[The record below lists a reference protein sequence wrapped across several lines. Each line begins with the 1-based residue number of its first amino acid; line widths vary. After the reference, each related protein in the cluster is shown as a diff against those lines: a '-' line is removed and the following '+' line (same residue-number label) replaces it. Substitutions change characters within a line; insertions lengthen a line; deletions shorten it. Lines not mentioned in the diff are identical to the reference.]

1 MAPANRR
8 TASAL
13 LVVGL
18 AAACTA
24 IGHGFGR
31 LSYPFVLPAMVD
43 DVLGTYSR
51 AGLLGMAN
59 VGAYL
64 AGLLVVIK
72 LSGRVGLVGFLRIG
86 LTGVTAGL
94 ALMAVAPSFTVL
106 CLAMVLTGAFNAAIW
121 VPASAMVASAVSARH
136 RGLASGALGAG
147 YGLAIV
153 FAGQLTRG
161 VAASSG
167 PATWRPVWAVM
178 AVLGAG
184 VLAAVLL
191 RLPAEAG
198 GQRGVAGLG
207 TGALRRLPGSQPL
220 VVTYAGF
227 ALGYVVYT
235 SYLVA
240 ALSDG
245 AGFSPGHA
253 ANAYSV
259 LGLTGIA
266 GGLLVGRLS
275 DVFGRRR
282 VLLGAHLL
290 MASCALAVLPGAEP
304 WVTLSAA
311 VFGVFASGLPAAVA
325 TYVADHL
332 EPLDVARAFGA
343 VTLAFGVVQTIG
355 PPLGGF
361 LVDLTGGFTATFLLA
376 AAAHA
381 TGALAAALLP
391 RGRVAARSAGQ
402 GPEQDT
408 KG

>member
-1 MAPANRR
+1 MTDVTRRAAP
-8 TASAL
+8 AL

-24 IGHGFGR
+24 VGHGFGR

-64 AGLLVVIK
+64 AGLLVMIRF
-72 LSGRVGLVGFLRIG
+72 SGRVGLVGFLRIG

-94 ALMAVAPSFTVL
+94 ALMSVAPNFAVL
-106 CLAMVLTGAFNAAIW
+106 CLAMVLAGGFNAAIW
-121 VPASAMVASAVSARH
+121 VPASALVASAVSERH

-161 VAASSG
+161 VAGARG
-167 PATWRPVWAVM
+167 PDTWRPVWAVM
-178 AVLGAG
+178 AVLGAV

-191 RLPAEAG
+191 RLPADA
-198 GQRGVAGLG
+198 GQRRSVPGLG
-207 TGALRRLPGSQPL
+207 MGALRRLPGSRAL
-220 VVTYAGF
+220 VVTYAAF

-253 ANAYSV
+253 ASAYSV
-259 LGLTGIA
+259 LGVTGIV

-290 MASCALAVLPGAEP
+290 MAICALAVLLGAEP

-311 VFGVFASGLPAAVA
+311 VFGIFASGLPAAIA
-325 TYVADHL
+325 AYVADHL
-332 EPLDVARAFGA
+332 EPLDVARAFGI
-343 VTLAFGVVQTIG
+343 VTLAFGILQTVG

-376 AAAHA
+376 AGAHA
-381 TGALAAALLP
+381 AGALAAALLP
-391 RGRVAARSAGQ
+391 RSSRIGGAVPQQA
-402 GPEQDT
+402 
-408 KG
+408 

>member
-1 MAPANRR
+1 MTPATRR
-8 TASAL
+8 TARPL
-13 LVVGL
+13 VVVGL
-18 AAACTA
+18 AAGCTA

-43 DVLGTYSR
+43 DVLGSYSR

-64 AGLLVVIK
+64 VGLLFMIK
-72 LSGRVGLVGFLRIG
+72 MSGRVGLVGFLRIG

-94 ALMAVAPSFTVL
+94 ALMAVAPGFPVL
-106 CLAMVLTGAFNAAIW
+106 CLAMILTGAFNAAIW
-121 VPASAMVASAVSARH
+121 VPASALVASAVSERH

-161 VAASSG
+161 VAAAG
-167 PATWRPVWAVM
+167 GAATWRPVWAVM
-178 AVLGAG
+178 AGLGAV
-184 VLAAVLL
+184 VLVAVLL

-198 GQRGVAGLG
+198 DRRAVTGLG
-207 TGALRRLPGSQPL
+207 LGALRRLPGSRAL

-290 MASCALAVLPGAEP
+290 MATCAFAVLLGAEP

-325 TYVADHL
+325 AYVADHL
-332 EPLDVARAFGA
+332 APMDVARAFGV

-381 TGALAAALLP
+381 AGALAAAVLP
-391 RGRVAARSAGQ
+391 RGRAAAPSAGQ
-402 GPEQDT
+402 GADGESN
-408 KG
+408 G